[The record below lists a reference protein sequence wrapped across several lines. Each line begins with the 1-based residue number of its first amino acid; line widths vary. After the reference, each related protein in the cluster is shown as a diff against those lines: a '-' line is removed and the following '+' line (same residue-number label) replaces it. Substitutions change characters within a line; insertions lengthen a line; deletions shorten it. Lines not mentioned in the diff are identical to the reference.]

1 MTDSNISM
9 KTLKKIAGVFVDS
22 LAWTGLALGLLL
34 LAAAFVPGLERG
46 LESFVGAVLLNSN

>member
-1 MTDSNISM
+1 M